1 MQVKSI
7 ISALALSAAL
17 AVSGPVFAQ
26 TVVHGMTISE
36 TDMARV
42 QALCTD
48 LQNAASNTTAGTNE
62 TADATTTTEATTAV
76 ANGVDQTLSDVDLA
90 KITLQDCTDA
100 KIGSDASVTATGT
113 K

>member
-1 MQVKSI
+1 MQAKSI

-17 AVSGPVFAQ
+17 AVSGPAFAQ

-42 QALCTD
+42 EALCTD
-48 LQNAASNTTAGTNE
+48 LRNAAGNTTAGTDE
-62 TADATTTTEATTAV
+62 TKEGGDADETPPA

-90 KITLQDCTDA
+90 QITLEDCDA
-100 KIGSDASVTATGT
+100 GKIGVE
-113 K
+113 

>member
-7 ISALALSAAL
+7 VSVVALSAAL
-17 AVSGPVFAQ
+17 AFSGPVFAQ

-48 LQNAASNTTAGTNE
+48 LRNAAANTTAGEGDSVDGDDAE
-62 TADATTTTEATTAV
+62 TPPA
-76 ANGVDQTLSDVDLA
+76 ANGVDQVLSDVDLA
-90 KITLQDCTDA
+90 KITLEDCDAA
-100 KIGSDASVTATGT
+100 KIGVE
-113 K
+113 